1 MASASITDTGGNML
15 RDIDKKSLLI
25 LTILLFACG
34 DNALALEEP
43 EFEVVAERGAYEIR
57 RYDPYIVAEVDVSAE
72 TERGAGNAAFRILAG
87 YIFGD
92 NKPRTKMA
100 MTAPVEATPKPEG
113 KGEKMNM
120 TAPVE
125 SVSTGD
131 SYTYAFVMERQYT
144 LETLPEPV
152 DPRIRI
158 VTRPARYVAVLRYSG
173 SWSEKN
179 TSRHRTELI
188 SALDADELAP
198 RGPVTIAR
206 FNSPFA
212 LPVFRRNEVQ
222 VEVDWPRG

>member
-1 MASASITDTGGNML
+1 ML
-15 RDIDKKSLLI
+15 RVTEKLSLLI
-25 LTILLFACG
+25 LTLLFLAIG
-34 DNALALEEP
+34 DSALALEEP
-43 EFEVVAERGAYEIR
+43 EFELVAERSAYEIR
-57 RYDPYIVAEVDVSAE
+57 RYEPYIVAEVDVYAE
-72 TERGAGNAAFRILAG
+72 SERGAGNAAFGILAG
-87 YIFGD
+87 FIFGE

-100 MTAPVEATPKPEG
+100 MTAPVEATRKPG
-113 KGEKMNM
+113 NKGEKMRM

-131 SYTYAFVMERQYT
+131 TYTYAFVMERQYT

-179 TSRHRTELI
+179 YARHRAELMT
-188 SALDADELAP
+188 ALEADGLAP
-198 RGPVTIAR
+198 TGPVTLAR

-222 VEVDWPRG
+222 VEIDWPNG

>member
-1 MASASITDTGGNML
+1 ML
-15 RDIDKKSLLI
+15 RVTDHTPLLAF
-25 LTILLFACG
+25 TLLFLAIG
-34 DNALALEEP
+34 DSALALEEP
-43 EFEVVAERGAYEIR
+43 EFEVVAERGGYEIR
-57 RYDPYIVAEVDVSAE
+57 RYDPYIVAEVDVSA
-72 TERGAGNAAFRILAG
+72 TSARGAGNAAFGILAG

-100 MTAPVEATPKPEG
+100 MTAPVESTQKPAE
-113 KGEKMNM
+113 KGERMKM

-125 SVSTGD
+125 AVSTGD

-158 VTRPARYVAVLRYSG
+158 VTRPARFVAVLRYSG

-179 TSRHRTELI
+179 DARHRDQLL
-188 SALDADELAP
+188 SALDADGLSPA
-198 RGPVTIAR
+198 GPVTLAR

-222 VEVDWPRG
+222 VEVDFPAG